1 MTTEGNE
8 MNDQK
13 EFLATEPIGKLLF
26 KLSVPTVIAQL
37 INMLYNVVDR
47 I

>member
-13 EFLATEPIGKLLF
+13 EFLTNLEIQVNEPLMKHF
-26 KLSVPTVIAQL
+26 KQIL
-37 INMLYNVVDR
+37 R
-47 I
+47 F